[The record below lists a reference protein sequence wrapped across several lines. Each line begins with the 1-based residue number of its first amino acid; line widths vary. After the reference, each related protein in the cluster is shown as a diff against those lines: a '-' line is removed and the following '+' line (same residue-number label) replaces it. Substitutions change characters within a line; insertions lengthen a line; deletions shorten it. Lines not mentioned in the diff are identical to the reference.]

1 MIMSDFK
8 YYRGK
13 VNMISLQNVNVA
25 YDSSRMIL
33 HEINLDFDHSELVIL
48 TGKSG
53 SGKSTLLKCLNGLLA
68 PVTGSYLFQGND
80 IYQLSEKD
88 RKKACTQ
95 KIGFMWQNY
104 RLLPELTVQN
114 NILLPSLIANARAD
128 QEYLYELLELLDI
141 KEYLRQYPDKLSGGE
156 QQRVALARALILKP
170 ELVLADE
177 PTGALDSKNS
187 QRLMELIENTR
198 EKLNTLFIIAT
209 HDQEMARIATRQI
222 ELSDGRVVRD
232 ER

>member
-1 MIMSDFK
+1 MINLK
-8 YYRGK
+8 
-13 VNMISLQNVNVA
+13 NINVA
-25 YDSSRMIL
+25 YDSSRVIL

-68 PVTGSYLFQGND
+68 PVSGSYLFQGND
-80 IYQLSEKD
+80 VYQLSEKD

-114 NILLPSLIANARAD
+114 NILLPSLIANTRAD

-187 QRLMELIENTR
+187 QRLMELIEDTR
-198 EKLNTLFIIAT
+198 ERLNTLFIIAT

-222 ELSDGRVVRD
+222 ELRDGRVVRD

>member
-1 MIMSDFK
+1 MIRLEKID
-8 YYRGK
+8 
-13 VNMISLQNVNVA
+13 VA
-25 YDSSRMIL
+25 YDRSRVIL
-33 HEINLDFDHSELVIL
+33 HDVNLDFDRSELVVL

-68 PVTGSYLFQGND
+68 PVSGSYFFQGKD
-80 IYQLSEKD
+80 VYQLSDKD
-88 RKKACTQ
+88 RKKECTQ

-114 NILLPSLIANARAD
+114 NILLPSLIAHSRAD
-128 QEYLYELLELLDI
+128 REYLYELLELLDI

-198 EKLNTLFIIAT
+198 ERLNTLFIIAT

-222 ELSDGRVVRD
+222 ELRDGRVVRD

>member
-1 MIMSDFK
+1 MIRLEK
-8 YYRGK
+8 
-13 VNMISLQNVNVA
+13 INVA
-25 YDSSRMIL
+25 YDRSRVIL
-33 HEINLDFDHSELVIL
+33 HEITLDFDRSELVIL

-53 SGKSTLLKCLNGLLA
+53 SGKSTLLKCLNGLLT
-68 PVTGSYLFQGND
+68 PVSGSYFFQD
-80 IYQLSEKD
+80 KDVYQLSDKD
-88 RKKACTQ
+88 RKKECTQ
-95 KIGFMWQNY
+95 KMGFMWQNY

-141 KEYLRQYPDKLSGGE
+141 KEYLQQYPDKLSGGE

-170 ELVLADE
+170 QLVLADE

-198 EKLNTLFIIAT
+198 ERLNTLFIIAT

-222 ELSDGRVVRD
+222 ELRDGRVVRD